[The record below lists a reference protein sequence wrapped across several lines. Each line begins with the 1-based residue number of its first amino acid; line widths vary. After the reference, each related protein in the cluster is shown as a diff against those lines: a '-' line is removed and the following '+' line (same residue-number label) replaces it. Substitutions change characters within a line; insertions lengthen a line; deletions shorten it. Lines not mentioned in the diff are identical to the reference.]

1 MRHVCR
7 TQGLETMGE
16 KLTKENDFKKFV
28 MHNLHVV
35 FSEGTSLTLDFVPR
49 CKSCDP
55 KLHCLSAYFKL
66 ARL

>member
-1 MRHVCR
+1 
-7 TQGLETMGE
+7 MGE